1 MARFQSALIS
11 RIYGLFPGKWRVI
24 IFCYTDIDECTT
36 NFHSCDVNAICQNTV
51 GSYSC
56 ICKAGYIGDGKKCN
70 GNYRL
75 FVHFH
80 YLNQFKNN
88 EKGNSAVHQNLVVF
102 PFDVCLLT
110 LTCLCDLA
118 VWSLFVCLCASVCL
132 SLSLTVDLFV
142 CLSVCLS
149 VCFVLCFSGN
159 EHWIS
164 RYLVLLWLSVKA
176 RKVAHCMLNDSYWKL
191 TCEKISAISRVY

>member
-1 MARFQSALIS
+1 MAKFQSALIS

-88 EKGNSAVHQNLVVF
+88 EKGNSAVHQNLFVF
-102 PFDVCLLT
+102 PFDVFLLNYLPVWPSCLKLVCVLVCQCLPVLISDRRSICLT
-110 LTCLCDLA
+110 
-118 VWSLFVCLCASVCL
+118 
-132 SLSLTVDLFV
+132 V

-149 VCFVLCFSGN
+149 AC
-159 EHWIS
+159 
-164 RYLVLLWLSVKA
+164 LSVLFSVFLA
-176 RKVAHCMLNDSYWKL
+176 MSIELVVILSCSGYLWRPGKL
-191 TCEKISAISRVY
+191 HIACWMIATEN